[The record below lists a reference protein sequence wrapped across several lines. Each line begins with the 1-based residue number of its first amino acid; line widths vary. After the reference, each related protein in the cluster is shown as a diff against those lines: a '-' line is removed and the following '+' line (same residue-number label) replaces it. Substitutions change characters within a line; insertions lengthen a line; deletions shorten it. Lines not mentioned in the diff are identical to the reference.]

1 MANKKRRSRRSRV
14 KTAQNDLSS
23 SDDDSIIDDSDNEL
37 EDPTYMPEKDP
48 NETEVSSSE
57 EEEGE
62 IIDAADT
69 ATDADEEDEEDDEDE
84 EDEEDEDDEDEDD
97 EDEEYYE
104 YEEDDDYDGD
114 DAEDEEYSSTSQNA
128 TATHP
133 LAPIEMKSLNEL
145 PKEIQNS
152 ILSMQKK
159 GTTGTHIRF
168 DNNGSPYM
176 LIINGRSNK
185 AENNKDHTDCV
196 DCKGHDK
203 IAPKRG
209 RDDEVAFT
217 AKFTK
222 EENEYW
228 KRMSPP
234 EKDSLLDKF
243 KDMKSK
249 NKSQNLPLRFKLL
262 QADLDASSKSLIL
275 AKLDQFQKMPDSSGE
290 YFKLRNW
297 LNGISRLPLGVY
309 KSLPIKETTYG
320 KHTDSVN
327 FLKEVKTTLDKTV
340 FGQNDVKNQLM
351 RIMAQWIS
359 NPDAKGNCIGLQG
372 SPGVGKCLA
381 KGTEIIMYDGTIK
394 KVENIENGDLLMG
407 DDSKSRTVLSLGRGK
422 DKMYEITNVK
432 GDKYIVNS
440 EHILSLKYSGK
451 KYIQD
456 RPDRNS
462 YQIKYYNQSHKYITI
477 SYKNKDKEEVF
488 KEAEKILEKTTEN
501 LYVDMSIQEF
511 LKLPKSVRERLKGY
525 KVGIEFQEIP
535 VELDPYMLGIW
546 LGDGNKTNTNI
557 TTQDASTNHFKYVL
571 KKYNLLH
578 NKHIPYDYK
587 CNSRENRL
595 KLLAGLIDSDGGY
608 EQGCLSI
615 TQSIEHE
622 KLLDD
627 IIYLARSLGFACYKN
642 KKTTSWTYKEEY
654 KRGEAWR
661 INISGEGIEEIPILC
676 PRKKPHA
683 RRQIKDALVSTISI
697 KELPV
702 DDYYGFELNGNGRF
716 ILSNFVVTHN
726 TSLIKQGLCTAL
738 GLPFGFISL
747 GGASDAS
754 FLEGHGFT
762 YEGSTYGKV
771 AEILM
776 KTKCMNPVFFF
787 DELDKVSHTYRGEEI
802 IGILT
807 HLTDSS
813 QNERFNDRYFGEI
826 DLNLSKALIIFSY
839 NDESKINHILKDRMI
854 TIHVDGYDMNDKVN
868 IAKDYLIPE
877 LLKEYRRT
885 AEDIIFSKEV
895 IEKIIDKVSK
905 EEGVRNLKRGL
916 ESIISWLNMHTYL
929 PVVEEDSKGRPG
941 KTLKIKLGDTT
952 TTNAKLYTYPVIVT
966 EEHIEKYI
974 KDDPE
979 EAARAMVTHS
989 MYL

>member
-1 MANKKRRSRRSRV
+1 MADKKRRSKRI
-14 KTAQNDLSS
+14 KAQIAKNDLSS
-23 SDDDSIIDDSDNEL
+23 SDDDSIIDDTDNEV

-48 NETEVSSSE
+48 NETEVSSEEDTELDAAADAATADDAEAPADEDHEDE
-57 EEEGE
+57 EEEYE
-62 IIDAADT
+62 
-69 ATDADEEDEEDDEDE
+69 EEDEEFDE
-84 EDEEDEDDEDEDD
+84 ED

-104 YEEDDDYDGD
+104 YDDDEEDAEDDED
-114 DAEDEEYSSTSQNA
+114 DAEDDAEDDEEEEYSAASQNA
-128 TATHP
+128 KGTHP
-133 LAPIEMKSLNEL
+133 LAPIEMKTLKEL
-145 PKEIQNS
+145 PKEIQNK
-152 ILSMQKK
+152 IISMQKN
-159 GTTGTHIRF
+159 GNTGTHIRF
-168 DNNGSPYM
+168 DNSGNPYM
-176 LIINGRSNK
+176 LIIKG
-185 AENNKDHTDCV
+185 NNPQAPNNTNTNTNTNNHV
-196 DCKGHDK
+196 DCAHCKTDDK
-203 IAPKRG
+203 AAPKRG
-209 RDDEVAFT
+209 REDEVAFT

-249 NKSQNLPLRFKLL
+249 NKSQDLPLRFKLL

-275 AKLDQFQKMPDSSGE
+275 AKLDQFQKMPDHSGE

-297 LNGISRLPLGVY
+297 LNGISRLPLSVY
-309 KSLPIKETTYG
+309 KPLPIKETTHG

-372 SPGVGKCLA
+372 SPGVGK
-381 KGTEIIMYDGTIK
+381 
-394 KVENIENGDLLMG
+394 
-407 DDSKSRTVLSLGRGK
+407 
-422 DKMYEITNVK
+422 
-432 GDKYIVNS
+432 
-440 EHILSLKYSGK
+440 
-451 KYIQD
+451 
-456 RPDRNS
+456 
-462 YQIKYYNQSHKYITI
+462 
-477 SYKNKDKEEVF
+477 
-488 KEAEKILEKTTEN
+488 
-501 LYVDMSIQEF
+501 
-511 LKLPKSVRERLKGY
+511 
-525 KVGIEFQEIP
+525 
-535 VELDPYMLGIW
+535 
-546 LGDGNKTNTNI
+546 
-557 TTQDASTNHFKYVL
+557 
-571 KKYNLLH
+571 
-578 NKHIPYDYK
+578 
-587 CNSRENRL
+587 
-595 KLLAGLIDSDGGY
+595 
-608 EQGCLSI
+608 
-615 TQSIEHE
+615 
-622 KLLDD
+622 
-627 IIYLARSLGFACYKN
+627 
-642 KKTTSWTYKEEY
+642 
-654 KRGEAWR
+654 
-661 INISGEGIEEIPILC
+661 
-676 PRKKPHA
+676 
-683 RRQIKDALVSTISI
+683 
-697 KELPV
+697 
-702 DDYYGFELNGNGRF
+702 
-716 ILSNFVVTHN
+716 

-762 YEGSTYGKV
+762 YEGSTYGKI

-868 IAKDYLIPE
+868 IATDYLIPE

-885 AEDIIFSKEV
+885 AEDIVFSKEV
-895 IEKIIDKVSK
+895 IEKIIEKVSK
-905 EEGVRNLKRGL
+905 EDGVRNLKRGL

-952 TTNAKLYTYPVIVT
+952 TTNSKLYTYPVIVT

-974 KDDPE
+974 KNDPE